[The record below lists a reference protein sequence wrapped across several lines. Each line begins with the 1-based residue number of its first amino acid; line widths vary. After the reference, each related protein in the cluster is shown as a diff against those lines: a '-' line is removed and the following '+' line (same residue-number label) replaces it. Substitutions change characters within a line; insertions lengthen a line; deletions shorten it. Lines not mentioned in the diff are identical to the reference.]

1 MLPVNFRI
9 WQRQLSEATGNLEDT
24 VLQVHIQSGQQ
35 KILGLP
41 KKKKA
46 LCSLSTVRAGNR
58 ALKNGATALSHGSW
72 ILIISDLKLS
82 RHNYLLL
89 CLMPIVCA
97 SQLVYCLHLNWQ

>member
-35 KILGLP
+35 NVLGLP

-46 LCSLSTVRAGNR
+46 LCSLSTV
-58 ALKNGATALSHGSW
+58 
-72 ILIISDLKLS
+72 
-82 RHNYLLL
+82 
-89 CLMPIVCA
+89 
-97 SQLVYCLHLNWQ
+97 

>member
-41 KKKKA
+41 
-46 LCSLSTVRAGNR
+46 TF
-58 ALKNGATALSHGSW
+58 KNCATALSHGSW
-72 ILIISDLKLS
+72 ILIISVLKLS
-82 RHNYLLL
+82 LHNYLLL

-97 SQLVYCLHLNWQ
+97 SQLVYCLHLN